1 MPARAISS
9 VRHSVNHRPI
19 DLGPDDPV
27 NPGEG
32 PCQTMKTEP
41 DQIPSEAKR
50 QIREID
56 RRLDELE
63 AETEELLERRNEV
76 VESFEIDYCG
86 PL

>member
-1 MPARAISS
+1 
-9 VRHSVNHRPI
+9 
-19 DLGPDDPV
+19 
-27 NPGEG
+27 
-32 PCQTMKTEP
+32 MKTEP
-41 DQIPSEAKR
+41 EQIPSEAKR